1 MKDLFSLKGK
11 VAIVT
16 GGNGGIGLGIA
27 RGFASVGGDIVIA
40 ARNAGKSAKAG
51 EGIRK
56 DSIHSN
62 RSKDIE
68 NFS

>member
-16 GGNGGIGLGIA
+16 GGNGGIGQGIA

-40 ARNAGKSAKAG
+40 ARNPANQQRLVRESARISG
-51 EGIRK
+51 
-56 DSIHSN
+56 
-62 RSKDIE
+62 
-68 NFS
+68 